1 VSLQVGDDHLV
12 ALRQEREDRPERLT
26 RHEPTMQED
35 ERPAAPVDLV
45 IEIDAVDLGIL
56 AGALRLGGP
65 FAAHGHTPWVNET
78 ARAGKSV
85 FEPDLPIIA
94 IALLA
99 ALPLPRVIAH
109 DLRLIE
115 IDGPVYTALAIAPL
129 LIWLLVALFRRT
141 ERPFFDFLV
150 LGLVYGLF
158 LGLTHQILWD
168 ASWAGNPPHMGGNL
182 AGKLDPYV
190 ESVILR
196 AFALGSSIVT
206 GLVFGAAFG
215 IVAFVAMKFR
225 NRRPSRMTR

>member
-1 VSLQVGDDHLV
+1 
-12 ALRQEREDRPERLT
+12 
-26 RHEPTMQED
+26 M
-35 ERPAAPVDLV
+35 
-45 IEIDAVDLGIL
+45 
-56 AGALRLGGP
+56 
-65 FAAHGHTPWVNET
+65 NET
-78 ARAGKSV
+78 SHAGKSA

-99 ALPLPRVIAH
+99 ALTLPRVVAH

-115 IDGPVYTALAIAPL
+115 IDGPAYTALAIAPL

-168 ASWAGNPPHMGGNL
+168 ASWAGNPPHIGGNL
-182 AGKLDPYV
+182 AGKINPFV
-190 ESVILR
+190 ESLILR

-215 IVAFVAMKFR
+215 IVALVAMKLR
-225 NRRPSRMTR
+225 DRRVAR